1 MIKYNLKCENN
12 HNFDAW
18 FSDSSNFEEQNKKNL
33 IFCPKCNST
42 KIEKNIMAPNI
53 GSKKQSYTN
62 ALKTE
67 KNYEKIIK
75 NVRKHVEKNFEYVG
89 NKFADEARAIH
100 YGEKE
105 EREIYGET
113 SVEEAVDLIEE
124 GVNVSPI
131 PGAVS
136 YTHLTLPTKA

>member
-1 MIKYNLKCENN
+1 MISFSLKCENN

-18 FSDSSNFEEQNKKNL
+18 FSDSSNFEVQIKKNL

-131 PGAVS
+131 PGVDPK
-136 YTHLTLPTKA
+136 LKN

>member
-1 MIKYNLKCENN
+1 MIKYNLKCESN

-62 ALKTE
+62 ALKIE

-89 NKFADEARAIH
+89 DKFADEARAIH

-113 SVEEAVDLIEE
+113 SVEEAIDLIEE

-131 PGAVS
+131 SGVDPK
-136 YTHLTLPTKA
+136 LKN

>member
-1 MIKYNLKCENN
+1 MIKYNLKCKNN

-18 FSDSSNFEEQNKKNL
+18 FSESSNFEEQNKKNL

-42 KIEKNIMAPNI
+42 KIEKSIMAPNI

-62 ALKTE
+62 TLKTE
-67 KNYEKIIK
+67 KIYEKIIK
-75 NVRKHVEKNFEYVG
+75 NFRKHVEKNFEYVG
-89 NKFADEARAIH
+89 DKFADEARAIH

-131 PGAVS
+131 PGVDS
-136 YTHLTLPTKA
+136 KLKN

>member
-62 ALKTE
+62 ALKIE

-75 NVRKHVEKNFEYVG
+75 NVRKHVEKNFDYVG
-89 NKFADEARAIH
+89 DKFADEARAID

-131 PGAVS
+131 PGVDPK
-136 YTHLTLPTKA
+136 LKN

>member
-1 MIKYNLKCENN
+1 MIKYNLKCEND

-18 FSDSSNFEEQNKKNL
+18 FSDSSNFEKQNKKNL
-33 IFCPKCNST
+33 IFCPKCSST

-67 KNYEKIIK
+67 KNIEKIIK
-75 NVRKHVEKNFEYVG
+75 NVRKHVEKNYEYVG

-124 GVNVSPI
+124 GVNVTPL
-131 PGAVS
+131 PGID
-136 YTHLTLPTKA
+136 PKIKN

>member
-18 FSDSSNFEEQNKKNL
+18 FSDSSNFEEQNENNL

-131 PGAVS
+131 PGVD
-136 YTHLTLPTKA
+136 TKLKN

>member
-12 HNFDAW
+12 HIFDAW
-18 FSDSSNFEEQNKKNL
+18 FSVSSNFEEQNKNNL

-89 NKFADEARAIH
+89 DKFADEARAIH

-131 PGAVS
+131 PGVDPK
-136 YTHLTLPTKA
+136 LKN

>member
-42 KIEKNIMAPNI
+42 TIEKNIMAPNI

-89 NKFADEARAIH
+89 DKFADEARAIH

-131 PGAVS
+131 PGVDPK
-136 YTHLTLPTKA
+136 LKN

>member
-33 IFCPKCNST
+33 IFCPKCNSAT
-42 KIEKNIMAPNI
+42 IEKNIMAPNI

-62 ALKTE
+62 ALKIE

-89 NKFADEARAIH
+89 DKFADEARAIH

-131 PGAVS
+131 PGIDPK
-136 YTHLTLPTKA
+136 LKN

>member
-42 KIEKNIMAPNI
+42 KIEKNIMAPYI

-67 KNYEKIIK
+67 KYYEKIIK
-75 NVRKHVEKNFEYVG
+75 NVRKHVEKNFDYVG
-89 NKFADEARAIH
+89 DKFADEARAIH

-131 PGAVS
+131 PGVDPK
-136 YTHLTLPTKA
+136 LKN

>member
-18 FSDSSNFEEQNKKNL
+18 FSDSSNFEEQNKNNL

-89 NKFADEARAIH
+89 DKFADEARAIH

-131 PGAVS
+131 PGVDPK
-136 YTHLTLPTKA
+136 LKN

>member
-18 FSDSSNFEEQNKKNL
+18 FSDSSNFEEQNKNNL

-42 KIEKNIMAPNI
+42 KIKKNIMAPNI

-67 KNYEKIIK
+67 KNYEKIMK
-75 NVRKHVEKNFEYVG
+75 NVRKHVEKNFDYVG
-89 NKFADEARAIH
+89 DKFADEARAIH

-131 PGAVS
+131 PGVNPK
-136 YTHLTLPTKA
+136 LKN

>member
-33 IFCPKCNST
+33 ILCPKCNST

-67 KNYEKIIK
+67 KNYEKIIR

-89 NKFADEARAIH
+89 DKFADEARAIH
-100 YGEKE
+100 YREKE
-105 EREIYGET
+105 KREIYGET

-131 PGAVS
+131 PGVDPK
-136 YTHLTLPTKA
+136 LKN

>member
-1 MIKYNLKCENN
+1 MIKYNLKCEKD

-18 FSDSSNFEEQNKKNL
+18 FSDSSNFEQQNKKNL
-33 IFCPKCNST
+33 ILCPKCSST

-53 GSKKQSYTN
+53 GSKKQGYTN

-67 KNYEKIIK
+67 KIIEKIIK
-75 NVRKHVEKNFEYVG
+75 NVRKHVEKNYEYVG

-113 SVEEAVDLIEE
+113 SIEEAVDLIEE
-124 GVNVSPI
+124 GVNVTPL
-131 PGAVS
+131 PGID
-136 YTHLTLPTKA
+136 PKIKN

>member
-1 MIKYNLKCENN
+1 MIKYNLKCESN

-18 FSDSSNFEEQNKKNL
+18 FSDSSNFDEQNKKNL

-113 SVEEAVDLIEE
+113 SVEEAFDLIEE

-131 PGAVS
+131 PGVDRK
-136 YTHLTLPTKA
+136 LKN

>member
-89 NKFADEARAIH
+89 DKFADEARAIH

-131 PGAVS
+131 PGVD
-136 YTHLTLPTKA
+136 PKIKN

>member
-1 MIKYNLKCENN
+1 MIKYNLKCESN

-18 FSDSSNFEEQNKKNL
+18 FSDSSNFDEQNKKNL

-131 PGAVS
+131 PGVDPK
-136 YTHLTLPTKA
+136 LKN

>member
-1 MIKYNLKCENN
+1 MIKYNLKCEKD

-18 FSDSSNFEEQNKKNL
+18 FSDSSNFDKQNKKNF
-33 IFCPKCNST
+33 IACPQCNST

-53 GSKKQSYTN
+53 GAKKQNYTN
-62 ALKTE
+62 ALKTK
-67 KNYEKIIK
+67 KNVEKILK
-75 NVRKHVEKNFEYVG
+75 NVQKHIEKNFEYVG
-89 NKFADEARAIH
+89 DKFADEARSIH

-113 SVEEAVDLIEE
+113 TLEEAVDLIEE

-131 PGAVS
+131 PGVS
-136 YTHLTLPTKA
+136 RKLKN

>member
-1 MIKYNLKCENN
+1 MIKYNLKCESN

-131 PGAVS
+131 PGIDPK
-136 YTHLTLPTKA
+136 LKN

>member
-1 MIKYNLKCENN
+1 MIKYNLKCESN

-18 FSDSSNFEEQNKKNL
+18 FSDSSNFDEQNKKNL

-75 NVRKHVEKNFEYVG
+75 NIRKHVEKNFEYVG

-131 PGAVS
+131 PGIDPK
-136 YTHLTLPTKA
+136 LKN

>member
-62 ALKTE
+62 ALKTK

-89 NKFADEARAIH
+89 DKFADEARAIH

-131 PGAVS
+131 PGVDPK
-136 YTHLTLPTKA
+136 LKN

>member
-75 NVRKHVEKNFEYVG
+75 NVRKHVEKNFDYVG

-131 PGAVS
+131 PGVNPK
-136 YTHLTLPTKA
+136 LKN

>member
-12 HNFDAW
+12 HNFDTW
-18 FSDSSNFEEQNKKNL
+18 FSDSSNFDEQNKKNL

-89 NKFADEARAIH
+89 DKFADEARAIH

-131 PGAVS
+131 PGVDPK
-136 YTHLTLPTKA
+136 LKN

>member
-89 NKFADEARAIH
+89 DKFADEARAMH

-131 PGAVS
+131 PGVDPK
-136 YTHLTLPTKA
+136 LKN

>member
-18 FSDSSNFEEQNKKNL
+18 FSDSSNFDEQNKKNL

-131 PGAVS
+131 PGVDPK
-136 YTHLTLPTKA
+136 LKN

>member
-131 PGAVS
+131 PGVDPK
-136 YTHLTLPTKA
+136 LKN

>member
-1 MIKYNLKCENN
+1 MIKYNLKCESN

-18 FSDSSNFEEQNKKNL
+18 FSDSSNFDEQNKKNL

-131 PGAVS
+131 PGIDPK
-136 YTHLTLPTKA
+136 LKN

>member
-67 KNYEKIIK
+67 KIMKK
-75 NVRKHVEKNFEYVG
+75 
-89 NKFADEARAIH
+89 
-100 YGEKE
+100 
-105 EREIYGET
+105 
-113 SVEEAVDLIEE
+113 L
-124 GVNVSPI
+124 
-131 PGAVS
+131 
-136 YTHLTLPTKA
+136 

>member
-75 NVRKHVEKNFEYVG
+75 NVRKHVEKNFDYVG

-131 PGAVS
+131 PGVDPK
-136 YTHLTLPTKA
+136 LKN